1 MWSSPRPWG
10 CFSVDINFSGE
21 AAVFPTPVGVFPYI
35 LGMIS
40 RRGCLPHARGGVSI
54 RKMKKLRT
62 GLVFPTP
69 VGVFLRAG
77 QKIRP
82 VNRSSP
88 RPWGCFPLFVDALIP
103 NAVFP
108 TPVGVFPPGSL
119 SSWQCASLPHA
130 RGGVSQ
136 DLCWSAIVAE
146 SSPRPWGCFS
156 CFSFCSCCRGVFP
169 TPVGVFPTCGSIL
182 KTACRLPHAR
192 GGVSGSRSQPG
203 PDMPSSPRPWGCFQA
218 QAAAPQLTPVFPTPV
233 GVFLRDVM
241 RVFKVSCLPHARGG
255 VSSTI
260 MSATSLSWSSPR
272 PWGCFRI
279 QMRRHMR

>member
-1 MWSSPRPWG
+1 MRSSPRPWG
-10 CFSVDINFSGE
+10 CFYSLTSGKCE
-21 AAVFPTPVGVFPYI
+21 ARVFPTPVGVFLFIFPQPA
-35 LGMIS
+35 L
-40 RRGCLPHARGGVSI
+40 RGGLPHVRGGVS
-54 RKMKKLRT
+54 KKHGCQYIQAGSSPRPWGCFRHREQAYLASR
-62 GLVFPTP
+62 VFPTP

-156 CFSFCSCCRGVFP
+156 GTSCAFLKFPVFP
-169 TPVGVFPTCGSIL
+169 TPVGVFP
-182 KTACRLPHAR
+182 A
-192 GGVSGSRSQPG
+192 
-203 PDMPSSPRPWGCFQA
+203 PS
-218 QAAAPQLTPVFPTPV
+218 
-233 GVFLRDVM
+233 
-241 RVFKVSCLPHARGG
+241 
-255 VSSTI
+255 
-260 MSATSLSWSSPR
+260 
-272 PWGCFRI
+272 
-279 QMRRHMR
+279 